1 MPMEVRTM
9 SKSFVLHLVNAVAE
23 SRHVP
28 AEEEFALINTLV
40 HMATSKIS
48 DTIKSFL
55 QPKEIGLEQLKQG
68 IFQFFE
74 DHILLRLGWDTL
86 MPPFSRGC
94 IRQVA
99 LADYLF
105 HTVCNAD
112 DSVDLHVP
120 LPSTELIVPASDLH
134 ISESRHHG

>member
-9 SKSFVLHLVNAVAE
+9 SKSFVLHLVNTVAE

-28 AEEEFALINTLV
+28 AEEEFALVSTLV
-40 HMATSKIS
+40 HMAASKIS
-48 DTIKSFL
+48 NTIKSFL
-55 QPKEIGLEQLKQG
+55 QPKQIGMAKLNQG

-74 DHILLRLGWDTL
+74 DYILLRLGWDTL
-86 MPPFSRGC
+86 MPPFSRGY
-94 IRQVA
+94 IRQVT

-112 DSVDLHVP
+112 DSIDLHAP
-120 LPSTELIVPASDLH
+120 LPSTELLVSASELH
-134 ISESRHHG
+134 VSEANHLG